1 MTESTNTDT
10 IKILL
15 FGGKGWI
22 GGMIRDLCKE
32 KNIQITEGKSRVDD
46 YATIKEELERVKPT
60 HIISTIGRTHGKIGD
75 TTIPTIDYL
84 EHPGKLVENV
94 RDNLY
99 GPYILAR
106 VTEKLGIHF
115 TYLGTGCIFSYTD
128 TQSIFTEENK
138 PNFTGSAY
146 STVKGFTDQMMK
158 TFDNVLNVRI
168 RMPITAEENSRDF
181 ITKLLGYKKICSISN
196 SMTVLDDLLP
206 VMLDMVTSNKT
217 GTINL
222 VNPGVISH
230 NKILS
235 LYKQI
240 VDPQFEWENFDY
252 DEQMKVIKSHRSNNE
267 LSTSK
272 LTEQYPDVPDIY
284 TSVRNVMVK
293 KYKNKIA
300 TQFIKS

>member
-1 MTESTNTDT
+1 MNETNSNS

-32 KNIQITEGKSRVDD
+32 RHIDIIEGNCRVED
-46 YATIKEELERVKPT
+46 YNTIKEELERIKPT
-60 HIISTIGRTHGKIGD
+60 HVISTIGRTHGKIGD
-75 TTIPTIDYL
+75 TIVPTIDYL
-84 EHPGKLVENV
+84 EHSGKLVENV

-106 VTEKLGIHF
+106 ATEKLGIHF
-115 TYLGTGCIFSYTD
+115 TYLGTGCIFTYTD
-128 TQSIFTEENK
+128 SQSIFTENDL

-168 RMPITAEENSRDF
+168 RMPITAESNPRDF
-181 ITKLLGYKKICSISN
+181 ITKLLNYKKICSISN

-206 VMLDMVTSNKT
+206 VMLDMVTSKKT

-222 VNPGVISH
+222 VNPGTISH

-252 DEQMKVIKSHRSNNE
+252 NEQMQVIKSHRSNNE
-267 LSTSK
+267 LDTTK
-272 LTEQYPDVPDIY
+272 LTEEYNDIPDIY
-284 TSVRNVMVK
+284 TSIRNVMVQKYQK
-293 KYKNKIA
+293 KQTVAKE
-300 TQFIKS
+300 QW